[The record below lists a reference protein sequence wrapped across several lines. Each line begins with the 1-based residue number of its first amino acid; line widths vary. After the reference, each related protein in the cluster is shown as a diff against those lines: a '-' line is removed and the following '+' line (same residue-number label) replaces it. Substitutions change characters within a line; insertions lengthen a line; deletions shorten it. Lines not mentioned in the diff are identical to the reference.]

1 MRDTIRVIGLKYNA
15 KHGVLPEEKEVVQP
29 FEVDVEITRDLSI
42 PAGNDR
48 LEDTVNYSHIVS
60 KVGEVMNGG
69 HCNLIERLA
78 GRIIEN
84 LSDLI
89 DEGELIVRMR
99 KPKAPLD
106 TPFDTVEVELQRT
119 INK

>member
-1 MRDTIRVIGLKYNA
+1 L
-15 KHGVLPEEKEVVQP
+15 
-29 FEVDVEITRDLSI
+29 
-42 PAGNDR
+42 
-48 LEDTVNYSHIVS
+48 
-60 KVGEVMNGG
+60 GG

-89 DEGELIVRMR
+89 DEGELIVRVR

-106 TPFDTVEVELQRT
+106 TPFNTVEVELRRT